1 MCISKQKDWRVTDG
15 SFHEKFSREKNDVT
29 LNYYLGMLGGVTSY
43 DIWWCR
49 CADAYEFMRTGP

>member
-1 MCISKQKDWRVTDG
+1 MTDG

-43 DIWWCR
+43 EEYG
-49 CADAYEFMRTGP
+49 DAGAPMRMSS